1 MSRRFLLLVLPIL
14 LGLLAAPA
22 RAVIPGADEPE
33 ARTNHDRLR
42 DELDYNRRTLI
53 DVYLDR
59 GPHDAAWDADAQQ
72 LLEMTAVNFTYDGEE
87 PVYLTGVDVPTAAAM
102 AEVALR
108 LQESGCDDPL
118 VLYCVGYALIE
129 AGRSKLATEPLRLAA
144 EGMRDADYPPMRR
157 AKAYDRW
164 AGRIRGDDAA
174 VAEFRRLQREAYH
187 EAVTW
192 PDYEPADRP
201 LVAKF
206 INDWLEEEPVE
217 ARQAFVAGI
226 EADQASDPYLRLMLR
241 GEHEYDTA
249 WDKRG
254 SGFANTVKPEG
265 WVGFEEHL
273 TRARAALVDAYELE
287 PGYPDAAERLI
298 RVAMGGV
305 TQGAESE
312 RYWFD
317 RATEAQFDFLPA
329 YTALMWS
336 LRPRWGGSHEAMLA
350 LGREALDTGRWDTDL
365 PAVYMTALKD
375 IAGDRGEGYALWN
388 ERAVFDGIQR
398 YYEGVLGHSEWNH
411 DPERVRSGYVAAA
424 ARAGRFNVA
433 AEQLALL
440 DGPMDDGAWSPFKL
454 AGPAVQRSRIALMTG
469 PRADAARAA
478 EALQE
483 ADDHRRTAEA
493 FRAVLADLPADDAGR
508 GAVLH
513 GLFNAEL
520 AIAVQSGEPF
530 ELIGPDKLWGWSD
543 YSGTWTAT
551 PDGGFHGES
560 QSKAYRQ
567 GLILMVD
574 EVLPPRLKLTG
585 RVTIDAGNPCPSAY
599 LLLHLYLGSNGAAYF
614 RGVGFVRGHDSHE
627 PGVLVGKFFDGDATT
642 APVDP
647 PQTFDFVITWWQD
660 RVQVEMDGEVLL
672 SDVALP
678 DVRER
683 DAFRLGIGAEAWR
696 PGFAVTYHALTVQTL
711 TAPPAWYESVN
722 P

>member
-1 MSRRFLLLVLPIL
+1 
-14 LGLLAAPA
+14 
-22 RAVIPGADEPE
+22 
-33 ARTNHDRLR
+33 
-42 DELDYNRRTLI
+42 
-53 DVYLDR
+53 
-59 GPHDAAWDADAQQ
+59 
-72 LLEMTAVNFTYDGEE
+72 
-87 PVYLTGVDVPTAAAM
+87 
-102 AEVALR
+102 
-108 LQESGCDDPL
+108 
-118 VLYCVGYALIE
+118 
-129 AGRSKLATEPLRLAA
+129 
-144 EGMRDADYPPMRR
+144 
-157 AKAYDRW
+157 
-164 AGRIRGDDAA
+164 
-174 VAEFRRLQREAYH
+174 
-187 EAVTW
+187 
-192 PDYEPADRP
+192 
-201 LVAKF
+201 
-206 INDWLEEEPVE
+206 
-217 ARQAFVAGI
+217 
-226 EADQASDPYLRLMLR
+226 MLR

-254 SGFANTVKPEG
+254 GGFANTVKPEG

-317 RATEAQFDFLPA
+317 RATEAQIDFTPA

-336 LRPRWGGSHEAMLA
+336 LRPRWGGSHEQMLA
-350 LGREALDTGRWDTDL
+350 LGREALDAERWDTDL

-375 IAGDRGEGYALWN
+375 IAGDRDEGYALWN

-398 YYEGVLGHSEWNH
+398 YYEGVLGHLEWNH
-411 DPERVRSGYVAAA
+411 DPRRVRSEYVAAA
-424 ARAGRFNVA
+424 ARAEHFDVA

-440 DGPMDDGAWSPFKL
+440 DGPMDDGVWNQFEL

-469 PRADAARAA
+469 PQADAARDA

-483 ADDHRRTAEA
+483 ADDDRRAAEA
-493 FRAVLADLPADDAGR
+493 FRAVLADLPADDPGR
-508 GAVLH
+508 GAALH
-513 GLFNAEL
+513 SLFNAEL
-520 AIAVQSGEPF
+520 ALAVESGEPF

-574 EVLPPRLKLTG
+574 EVLPPRVKLTG

-599 LLLHLYLGSNGAAYF
+599 LLLHLYLGSNGSAYF
-614 RGVGFVRGHDSHE
+614 RGVGFIRGHDSHE
-627 PGVLVGKFFDGDATT
+627 PGVVVGKFFDTDATT

-660 RVQVEMDGEVLL
+660 RVQVEMDGDVLL

-711 TAPPAWYESVN
+711 NQPPAWYTGAE
-722 P
+722 